1 MQDKQ
6 TFPAPGTVGA
16 PTIGKTAAKRRMQLE
31 LLEQRRR
38 KTLAQLNQARAELA
52 QAVAEAEARDRRR
65 QRNRQ
70 LQDLKR
76 LKFVLGGLMLSVM
89 RETGSA
95 EFAMSS
101 RDLLRLTEKDAD
113 LLKQVLT
120 VIITSPEPVGGSA
133 DGGTVAAGN
142 DGDTT

>member
-6 TFPAPGTVGA
+6 TFPTPATAGA

-31 LLEQRRR
+31 LLEERRR

-65 QRNRQ
+65 QRNKQ

-76 LKFVLGGLMLSVM
+76 LKFALGGLVLSVM
-89 RETGSA
+89 REAGA
-95 EFAMSS
+95 ADFAMTS
-101 RDLLRLTEKDAD
+101 RDFLRLAEKDAD

-120 VIITSPEPVGGSA
+120 VITTPTEPGGSSA
-133 DGGTVAAGN
+133 DGGTVATRDAR
-142 DGDTT
+142 DTT

>member
-6 TFPAPGTVGA
+6 TFPAPATAGA

-31 LLEQRRR
+31 LLEERRR

-65 QRNRQ
+65 QRNKQ

-76 LKFVLGGLMLSVM
+76 LKFALGGLVLSVM
-89 RETGSA
+89 REGGA
-95 EFAMSS
+95 ADFAMTS
-101 RDLLRLTEKDAD
+101 RDFLRLAEKDAD

-120 VIITSPEPVGGSA
+120 VISTPTESGGLSA
-133 DGGTVAAGN
+133 DGGTVATRDAR
-142 DGDTT
+142 DTT